1 MMEIWLIRAIWPR
14 LSLMGV
20 QGNYKQLTFN
30 WVLLFFL
37 PPQDQLV
44 QFQQHAQKLQV
55 ANQKLESVSDTSL
68 KVC

>member
-1 MMEIWLIRAIWPR
+1 
-14 LSLMGV
+14 MGV

-30 WVLLFFL
+30 WAPLFSL

-55 ANQKLESVSDTSL
+55 ANQKMESVSDTSL
-68 KVC
+68 NVC